1 MKKGQVTIWV
11 IIGILLLAATTLIF
25 IWQSPSLKTQSED
38 FTAIESSIHSCVHSS
53 AEKAIILVGK
63 QGGIYDVENGVEFA
77 NHMVPIYYNKG
88 TSTTPNKLTL
98 EKELAMAIKKPLDNC
113 LFEIQDPQFTPILQ
127 EVSSNIKKNS
137 VTVEAKISLELQEVI
152 DKESIENTIIDLY
165 REDLFIDYNKLP
177 KIAEEIVDA
186 QEIEKL
192 PVSKIMDIAEKNNVQ
207 FEFITVE
214 NTLLISLVD
223 NELFDKPYYFT
234 FGLQHVDK
242 LFEED
247 FLLQNKL
254 TALIQ
259 Q

>member
-165 REDLFIDYNKLP
+165 REDLFIDYNKLAYIKN
-177 KIAEEIVDA
+177 KI
-186 QEIEKL
+186 
-192 PVSKIMDIAEKNNVQ
+192 SNM
-207 FEFITVE
+207 
-214 NTLLISLVD
+214 S
-223 NELFDKPYYFT
+223 
-234 FGLQHVDK
+234 
-242 LFEED
+242 
-247 FLLQNKL
+247 
-254 TALIQ
+254 
-259 Q
+259 